1 MTTAIVPAPRDK
13 DEQSGG
19 SVYETSGSA
28 ELNLIV
34 LRRPTAI
41 HRADPF

>member
-1 MTTAIVPAPRDK
+1 MMTAIVPAPRDK

-19 SVYETSGSA
+19 SVCETSGSV

-34 LRRPTAI
+34 LHRPTAI
-41 HRADPF
+41 HRTDPF